1 MFMRLPINFCPT
13 GMLPTKANTPHVPVS
28 TAEIIEQTQDAYEQG
43 ISIVHLHARDHE
55 QKPSWQPEIYRDIV
69 EGVRKYCPGLVIC
82 LSTSGRDFPEFEK
95 RSAAIELKPDMC
107 SLTLSSLNF
116 YRNASVNSPDM
127 INQLL
132 GKMIEYGVHPE
143 FECFDLVMVHYG
155 KYLMQK
161 HELDG
166 PCYWNLIFG
175 NIAGMQAT
183 LSQLA
188 TSVGEIPPNHYLAL
202 GGIAKAQLA
211 VTSTAVAMGLGVRN
225 GLEDHIWFDKSNQ
238 LLATNRSLLGRVH
251 QLIAINQKKLMK
263 SKDIGLYNL
272 KNG

>member
-13 GMLPTKANTPHVPVS
+13 GMLHTTANTPHVPVS

-161 HELDG
+161 H
-166 PCYWNLIFG
+166 
-175 NIAGMQAT
+175 
-183 LSQLA
+183 
-188 TSVGEIPPNHYLAL
+188 
-202 GGIAKAQLA
+202 
-211 VTSTAVAMGLGVRN
+211 
-225 GLEDHIWFDKSNQ
+225 
-238 LLATNRSLLGRVH
+238 
-251 QLIAINQKKLMK
+251 
-263 SKDIGLYNL
+263 
-272 KNG
+272 